1 MVNMLKLKKKGQ
13 AAAAAATFLAI
24 LAGLL
29 VVFVILVSPE
39 DRDALLNDGVTDG
52 GIEDSTTD
60 NVEEKILLEEY
71 PGKVDYLSLDEVEH
85 SLAAVRIYTNTE
97 SVTLKEKD
105 SVYTKNGIFSEDV
118 GEFSFSIS
126 DLDNTDSVVFSFAIN
141 DGQGNLAIIFN
152 EEELYNSPITVG
164 DSPIITVPDNLIAED
179 NVITFQVSSPGIAFW
194 KTNFAS
200 LINLKV
206 VGRYTDLGYQSA
218 SNTFLV
224 SETEYDN
231 LESLEL
237 QFQPDC
243 DYDEVGRLIISIND
257 YNIYSGVPDCGLSM
271 VPIEF
276 SPEVV
281 YQGENQITFYTEY
294 EEYELSHIKIMSQLE
309 EIDYTTYYFEL
320 SHEEEESVQDED
332 SYVELTLEFTDDT
345 SEKTGYVSIN
355 GDRNHFDTR
364 EISYAIDISDDIV
377 SGNNAVQIN
386 PSTTIELRELVVE
399 LKED

>member
-1 MVNMLKLKKKGQ
+1 MLKLKKKGQ

-29 VVFVILVSPE
+29 VVFVILISPE
-39 DRDALLNDGVTDG
+39 DRDALLSDGVTEG
-52 GIEDSTTD
+52 GIEDSTNID
-60 NVEEKILLEEY
+60 IIEKILLEEY
-71 PGKVDYLSLDEVEH
+71 PGKIEYLSLDEVEH

-126 DLDNTDSVVFSFAIN
+126 DLENTDSVVLSFAIN
-141 DGQGNLAIIFN
+141 DGQGTLAVIFN
-152 EEELYNSPITVG
+152 GEELYNSPINVG
-164 DSPIITVPDNLIAED
+164 DSPIITVPDYLIDEE

-200 LINLKV
+200 LINLKI
-206 VGRYTDLGYQSA
+206 VGRYTDLDYQSA

-224 SETEYDN
+224 SETEYSN
-231 LESLEL
+231 LETLEL

-281 YQGENQITFYTEY
+281 YEGENQVTFYTEY
-294 EEYELSHIKIMSQLE
+294 EEYQLSHIKIMSELE

-320 SHEEEESVQDED
+320 THEEEESIEDEEN
-332 SYVELTLEFTDDT
+332 YVELTLEFTDDT
-345 SEKTGYVSIN
+345 SEKTGYVNVN
-355 GDRNHFDTR
+355 GHRNHFDTR
-364 EISYAIDISDDIV
+364 EISYAIDISDDVV
-377 SGNNAVQIN
+377 SGNNAIQIN
-386 PSTTIELRELVVE
+386 PSTTIELREFVVE